1 MLMISSAKKEE
12 KNECNLIISI
22 SKRYLALRYEKI
34 YHTINWKDRSP
45 FSLASAIFTGI
56 RIYIYVHIYSDL
68 MAQVEHMRLDIFV

>member
-34 YHTINWKDRSP
+34 YHSIN
-45 FSLASAIFTGI
+45 
-56 RIYIYVHIYSDL
+56 
-68 MAQVEHMRLDIFV
+68 